1 MSLAHLSDGA
11 SLVSLLGD
19 KLYFSVNRRGVSI
32 NGAYVSVADIQA
44 SNGVVHIID
53 RVLVHE
59 GDRGFGTEKKRIT
72 DVLNSPEFS
81 TFRNLLREGR
91 LYDILDH
98 GGPFTLFAPTE
109 RAFELVSPIF
119 LRRMKNDQ
127 NYLRSVLLQHIV
139 LGEVRFPSL
148 LRSDI
153 ARTLNGKLLWLTS
166 SSGGYQVNGT
176 MVLQK
181 DIKVSNGVVHVLHNM
196 LMPPDG
202 ERITYPII
210 EKNHH
215 FRNVIDT
222 ISANGLKAF
231 ERLIDHV
238 ALRAILVLDG
248 PFTIFAPT
256 DTAFNS
262 LDPRL
267 IGTLTSDKDLLKD
280 IILQHVVRGR
290 VRENELALG
299 WEGFALNGQNLY
311 SSLLGHDITV
321 SGSRVI
327 IPNIDSQNGI
337 VHVVDRVILPPR
349 AKVFVPL
356 LSQLDEKGIRKFGE
370 LLTKSGLSQDYF
382 YPGPFTTFIP
392 TDEAFSSLNPHLLT
406 KLEND
411 HDYLRRVFKY
421 HMIPELMHLENL
433 GGYHTFPTALGDPF
447 QLRISNRPL
456 RVNEAKVFL
465 PGLNGTSGIMYLV
478 DQVLLPP
485 HPIYHRNI
493 SRYYGLPPQHDFEG
507 AHIMRN
513 LLDQAG
519 LLSILEADK
528 PYTFFL
534 PSDTALHSMPDETR
548 HRLSQDTNFLRNFLL
563 NHATPGKL
571 SVQDLMTINRLESL
585 TGLPLSINVHNH
597 NPSVNGARIINPG
610 IRTENGVFNIV
621 DKVLLP
627 PSGTVADLITSN
639 RDRTKIPNI
648 WDRYSLLNPLKNSTR
663 PDLSLFSPTSD
674 AFSRNPFLNPPLV
687 GSRGTEDLLHHHL
700 LYGLNRPCYTPKI
713 CYKDY
718 LFADGTKTSPP
729 RKREEKGERKAPPP
743 K

>member
-1 MSLAHLSDGA
+1 MTEGSNPLRTVAKTLQPAATWWQNHALRDF
-11 SLVSLLGD
+11 LLY
-19 KLYFSVNRRGVSI
+19 KLTFAKTEECHAFPYDF
-32 NGAYVSVADIQA
+32 
-44 SNGVVHIID
+44 
-53 RVLVHE
+53 RVGL
-59 GDRGFGTEKKRIT
+59 
-72 DVLNSPEFS
+72 P
-81 TFRNLLREGR
+81 
-91 LYDILDH
+91 
-98 GGPFTLFAPTE
+98 GPFTLFAPTE

-238 ALRAILVLDG
+238 ALRAILVLDVLDIS

-349 AKVFVPL
+349 AK
-356 LSQLDEKGIRKFGE
+356 GIR
-370 LLTKSGLSQDYF
+370 
-382 YPGPFTTFIP
+382 
-392 TDEAFSSLNPHLLT
+392 SSS
-406 KLEND
+406 E
-411 HDYLRRVFKY
+411 
-421 HMIPELMHLENL
+421 
-433 GGYHTFPTALGDPF
+433 
-447 QLRISNRPL
+447 
-456 RVNEAKVFL
+456 
-465 PGLNGTSGIMYLV
+465 
-478 DQVLLPP
+478 
-485 HPIYHRNI
+485 PI
-493 SRYYGLPPQHDFEG
+493 G
-507 AHIMRN
+507 
-513 LLDQAG
+513 
-519 LLSILEADK
+519 
-528 PYTFFL
+528 
-534 PSDTALHSMPDETR
+534 
-548 HRLSQDTNFLRNFLL
+548 
-563 NHATPGKL
+563 
-571 SVQDLMTINRLESL
+571 
-585 TGLPLSINVHNH
+585 
-597 NPSVNGARIINPG
+597 
-610 IRTENGVFNIV
+610 
-621 DKVLLP
+621 
-627 PSGTVADLITSN
+627 
-639 RDRTKIPNI
+639 
-648 WDRYSLLNPLKNSTR
+648 
-663 PDLSLFSPTSD
+663 
-674 AFSRNPFLNPPLV
+674 
-687 GSRGTEDLLHHHL
+687 
-700 LYGLNRPCYTPKI
+700 
-713 CYKDY
+713 
-718 LFADGTKTSPP
+718 
-729 RKREEKGERKAPPP
+729 
-743 K
+743 

>member
-1 MSLAHLSDGA
+1 MECPYTL
-11 SLVSLLGD
+11 LVPTNEAFSLLSPTFLAAVRSDPSEIKGINSRSHPARKD
-19 KLYFSVNRRGVSI
+19 VTRLISVMGHLWSHFSETKLYFSVNRRGVSI

-44 SNGVVHIID
+44 SNGIVHIID

-59 GDRGFGTEKKRIT
+59 GDRGFGT
-72 DVLNSPEFS
+72 
-81 TFRNLLREGR
+81 
-91 LYDILDH
+91 
-98 GGPFTLFAPTE
+98 
-109 RAFELVSPIF
+109 
-119 LRRMKNDQ
+119 
-127 NYLRSVLLQHIV
+127 HIV

-166 SSGGYQVNGT
+166 GSGGYQVNGT

-196 LMPPDG
+196 LMPPDA

-267 IGTLTSDKDLLKD
+267 IGTLTSDKELLKD

-311 SSLLGHDITV
+311 SSLLGHDITI

-337 VHVVDRVILPPR
+337 IHVVDRVILPPR
-349 AKVFVPL
+349 AK
-356 LSQLDEKGIRKFGE
+356 
-370 LLTKSGLSQDYF
+370 
-382 YPGPFTTFIP
+382 
-392 TDEAFSSLNPHLLT
+392 
-406 KLEND
+406 
-411 HDYLRRVFKY
+411 
-421 HMIPELMHLENL
+421 
-433 GGYHTFPTALGDPF
+433 
-447 QLRISNRPL
+447 
-456 RVNEAKVFL
+456 
-465 PGLNGTSGIMYLV
+465 
-478 DQVLLPP
+478 
-485 HPIYHRNI
+485 
-493 SRYYGLPPQHDFEG
+493 
-507 AHIMRN
+507 
-513 LLDQAG
+513 
-519 LLSILEADK
+519 
-528 PYTFFL
+528 
-534 PSDTALHSMPDETR
+534 
-548 HRLSQDTNFLRNFLL
+548 
-563 NHATPGKL
+563 
-571 SVQDLMTINRLESL
+571 
-585 TGLPLSINVHNH
+585 

-639 RDRTKIPNI
+639 HDRTKIPNI
-648 WDRYSLLNPLKNSTR
+648 WDRYSLLNPLKNTTR

-674 AFSRNPFLNPPLV
+674 AFSRNPYLNPPLV
-687 GSRGTEDLLHHHL
+687 GPRGTEDLLHRHL

-713 CYKDY
+713 CNKDY